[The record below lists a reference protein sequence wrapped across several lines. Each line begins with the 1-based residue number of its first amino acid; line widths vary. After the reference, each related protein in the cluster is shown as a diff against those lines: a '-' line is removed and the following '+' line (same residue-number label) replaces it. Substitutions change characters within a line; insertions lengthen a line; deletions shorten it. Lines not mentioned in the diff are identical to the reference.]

1 MDKLTEVKD
10 ELSLSKISKDE
21 IDRMKRMR
29 HIYIE
34 KKYVEDEATPSSK
47 TEPTRTRHV
56 SRTLNVLWLEESPK

>member
-21 IDRMKRMR
+21 IDRMKRMH

-34 KKYVEDEATPSSK
+34 KKYVEDEATPS
-47 TEPTRTRHV
+47 
-56 SRTLNVLWLEESPK
+56 

>member
-29 HIYIE
+29 HIYRE
-34 KKYVEDEATPSSK
+34 KKYVEDEATPS
-47 TEPTRTRHV
+47 
-56 SRTLNVLWLEESPK
+56 

>member
-34 KKYVEDEATPSSK
+34 KKMHGTK
-47 TEPTRTRHV
+47 
-56 SRTLNVLWLEESPK
+56 